1 VLFWPGFII
10 LHLTKAES
18 FSWPPPEVLL
28 SLLVNCL
35 LGTVLSDLLW
45 GLVVFLTSPLVA
57 TMGLSLTIPLAMI
70 VDYLFKHT
78 IFSIMYIFGSIV
90 VVLGFVLVNLTSKEQ
105 EERLWEKL
113 KSRFNLFTVTVE
125 SNTLLVNTDVTE

>member
-1 VLFWPGFII
+1 
-10 LHLTKAES
+10 
-18 FSWPPPEVLL
+18 
-28 SLLVNCL
+28 
-35 LGTVLSDLLW
+35 
-45 GLVVFLTSPLVA
+45 
-57 TMGLSLTIPLAMI
+57 MGLSLTIPLAMI